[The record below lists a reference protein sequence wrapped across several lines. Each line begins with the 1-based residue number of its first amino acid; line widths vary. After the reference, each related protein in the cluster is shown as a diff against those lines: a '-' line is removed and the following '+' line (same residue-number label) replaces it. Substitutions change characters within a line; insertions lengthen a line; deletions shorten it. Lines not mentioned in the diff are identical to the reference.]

1 MIQATSPVISLKTS
15 LLDSKQR
22 LNGENL
28 RSDVRPSKKLLLVR
42 LILPSSIDVEF
53 VDVDVEDNI
62 DAPVG
67 IVELLVELFDAPT
80 TTTIGNL
87 SLPSAFGMQ
96 QYDFVASFQLP
107 VVGLR
112 STMKLP
118 NESFDLA
125 SPFVYTQK
133 KNLLIT
139 FTTL

>member
-87 SLPSAFGMQ
+87 SLPSAFGM
-96 QYDFVASFQLP
+96 
-107 VVGLR
+107 
-112 STMKLP
+112 
-118 NESFDLA
+118 
-125 SPFVYTQK
+125 
-133 KNLLIT
+133 
-139 FTTL
+139 